1 MANMDVSWDRKNQFH
16 LMEVVA
22 QWEGRVTA
30 EHLQRAFGIG
40 SRTTSGGIFKE
51 YGDVAPGNLVYST
64 SVRGY
69 VQSET
74 FEPCFS
80 QGNLDEYL
88 SLMTR
93 HATLNPSFAGLKDVP
108 APTESVSIPHR
119 AVLPEVLRKVVQAT
133 QTRSRLEVVY
143 RSLSS
148 PQGED
153 RIIAPHT
160 LVYSGQR
167 WHVRAWCEKR
177 RTFRDFVLTRMA
189 PGAELLGDALE
200 DADPALDTNWQNQI
214 LVRLGPNPGLTI
226 EQQRLVALD
235 YGMDD
240 DQELKVPVRCAL
252 THYLLQS
259 LNVVLGNS
267 QLSPIEQPLVV
278 VNLDDLKPYVFSG

>member
-1 MANMDVSWDRKNQFH
+1 MTGRDVSWDRRNQFH
-16 LMEVVA
+16 LLEVVA
-22 QWEGRVTA
+22 HWEGRVTT
-30 EHLQRAFGIG
+30 EHLQRAFDIN
-40 SRTTSGGIFKE
+40 SRTTSGGIFKD
-51 YGDVAPGNLVYST
+51 YGDVALGNLVYSA

-69 VQSET
+69 VPSET
-74 FEPCFS
+74 FKPCFS
-80 QGNLDEYL
+80 QGSLDEYL

-148 PQGED
+148 PQGEE

-167 WHVRAWCEKR
+167 WHVRAWCEKHR
-177 RTFRDFVLTRMA
+177 AFRDFVLTRMA
-189 PGAELLGDALE
+189 SGAELLGDALE
-200 DADPALDTNWQNQI
+200 DADPALDANWQKQV
-214 LVRLGPNPGLTI
+214 LVRLGPNPGLTPG
-226 EQQRLVALD
+226 QQRLVALD

-259 LNVVLGNS
+259 LNVVWGS
-267 QLSPIEQPLVV
+267 RQLSPLEQPLVV
-278 VNLDDLKPYVFSG
+278 VNLDDLQPYVFNG